1 MSVAVCLLLYSFA
14 VATLSPWVLPRLT
27 HAGTAPRL
35 GVVAW
40 LVVMVSVVASW
51 LAATAFLSVS
61 LVRNWHDPGR
71 LATAC
76 FESLRRLVDG
86 GAAIALQVA
95 LLVLA
100 ATAVSTLSTL
110 GWRSGR
116 SLWRARAQSH
126 GHAEKARVIGRRI
139 DGVDAVVVD
148 AAERAAYCVAGRP
161 DTVVVTSAAL
171 DSLTHRNLQAVL
183 AHERAHLA
191 GRHHHVLAFV
201 HALADAIPGV
211 PLFSTADREIS
222 LLLEMAADDAAAR
235 RCGSLTL
242 LDALLALSMDAQA
255 PQGAF
260 GATGTDVLARAER
273 LAAPAAARNRWNSR
287 LLLTAATFLIT
298 GGPLILAAL
307 TASSAMWC
315 YPIAI

>member
-40 LVVMVSVVASW
+40 LMVMVSVVASW
-51 LAATAFLSVS
+51 LAATAFLIVS
-61 LVRNWHDPGR
+61 LVRYWHEPGR

-86 GAAIALQVA
+86 GAAVALQVA

-116 SLWRARAQSH
+116 SLWRACAQSRR
-126 GHAEKARVIGRRI
+126 HAERARVIGRRI

-171 DSLTHRNLQAVL
+171 DSLTDRNLQAVL

-201 HALADAIPGV
+201 HPLAVAIPGV
-211 PLFSTADREIS
+211 SLFSTADREIS

-242 LDALLALSMDAQA
+242 LDALLALSMDARA

-260 GATGTDVLARAER
+260 GATGTDVLSRAER
-273 LAAPAAARNRWNSR
+273 LAAPAAARNRWSSR

-307 TASSAMWC
+307 TASGAMWC
-315 YPIAI
+315 HPIAI

>member
-27 HAGTAPRL
+27 HAGTVPRL

-51 LAATAFLSVS
+51 LAATAFLIVS
-61 LVRNWHDPGR
+61 LVRYWHEPGR

-100 ATAVSTLSTL
+100 AIAVSTLSML

-116 SLWRARAQSH
+116 SLLRARAQSR
-126 GHAEKARVIGRRI
+126 GHAERARVIGRRI

-148 AAERAAYCVAGRP
+148 AAERAAYCVAGHP

-171 DSLTHRNLQAVL
+171 DSLTDRNLQAVL

-201 HALADAIPGV
+201 RALAVAIPGV

-273 LAAPAAARNRWNSR
+273 LAAPAAARNRWSSR
-287 LLLTAATFLIT
+287 MLLTAATLLIT

-307 TASSAMWC
+307 TAAGAMWC

>member
-1 MSVAVCLLLYSFA
+1 MSAAVCLLLYSFA

-27 HAGTAPRL
+27 HTGTVPRL

-40 LVVMVSVVASW
+40 LTVMVSVVASW
-51 LAATAFLSVS
+51 LAATAFLIVS
-61 LVRNWHDPGR
+61 LVRYWHEPGR
-71 LATAC
+71 LASAC

-86 GAAIALQVA
+86 AAAVVLQVA

-100 ATAVSTLSTL
+100 AAAVSALSTL

-116 SLWRARAQSH
+116 SLRRARVQSR

-171 DSLTHRNLQAVL
+171 DSLTDRNLQAVL

-191 GRHHHVLAFV
+191 GRHHYVLAFAR
-201 HALADAIPGV
+201 ALAVAIPGV

-235 RCGSLTL
+235 KYGSLTL
-242 LDALLALSMDAQA
+242 LDALLALSMDALA

-260 GATGTDVLARAER
+260 GATGIDVLARAER
-273 LAAPAAARNRWNSR
+273 LAAPAATRNRWSNR
-287 LLLTAATFLIT
+287 LLLTAATLLIT
-298 GGPLILAAL
+298 GGPLVLAAL
-307 TASSAMWC
+307 TAVGAMWC
-315 YPIAI
+315 YPAAI

>member
-27 HAGTAPRL
+27 HAGTVPRL
-35 GVVAW
+35 GVAAW

-51 LAATAFLSVS
+51 LAATGFLIVS
-61 LVRNWHDPGR
+61 LVRYWHQPGR

-76 FESLRRLVDG
+76 SGSLQRLVDG
-86 GAAIALQVA
+86 GAAAALQVA

-100 ATAVSTLSTL
+100 VAAVSALSTL
-110 GWRSGR
+110 GWRWGNA
-116 SLWRARAQSH
+116 LWRARAQNRR
-126 GHAEKARVIGRRI
+126 HAERARVIGRRI

-148 AAERAAYCVAGRP
+148 APERAAYCVAGPP

-171 DSLTHRNLQAVL
+171 DSLTDPNLQAVL

-191 GRHHHVLAFV
+191 GRHHYVLAFAR
-201 HALADAIPGV
+201 ALAVAIPGV

-235 RCGSLTL
+235 RYGSLTL
-242 LDALLALSMDAQA
+242 LDALLALSVDALA
-255 PQGAF
+255 PEGAF
-260 GATGTDVLARAER
+260 GATGIDVLARAQR
-273 LAAPAAARNRWNSR
+273 LAAPPAARNRWSSR
-287 LLLTAATFLIT
+287 LLLTAATLLIT

-307 TASSAMWC
+307 TAVGAMWC
-315 YPIAI
+315 YPVAA